1 MADMRA
7 DNVRASAARRVAWA
21 LLAAFALTAAFA
33 LVPGPMAARVAYAA
47 PSGSLTLACATG
59 NGQALEGDTWSLV
72 RVADAE
78 LDASGTAVASYE
90 MRGAFAGF
98 AYRWDRM
105 DSSEVADAARELA
118 EFAGTNGLYETSG
131 LADAGGRV
139 AFYGL
144 VPGLYLLERTD
155 IAEGNEAS
163 ACDPLLVAVP
173 LAEGEAL
180 VYDVTAYPKFES
192 GEQPPAQT
200 PPAGEEPPAETT
212 EPPSEWTDG
221 ALSQTGDYVMTIVGT
236 LLVMG
241 GIALASG
248 RALRPKAC
256 AAGDAATGDG
266 AGAEDA
272 AEGAQG
278 AADGAAEDGDALAPA
293 AAPDE
298 GDPVADTGA
307 DDPTAADDKSAVD
320 PAAAGDSDSPA
331 CEGDASTDAADER
344 ADDELI
350 EDDGA
355 SGDDAPVSDDAP
367 DSETKAPADSSDR

>member
-59 NGQALEGDTWSLV
+59 NGQALAGDTWSLV

-105 DSSEVADAARELA
+105 DSSEVAAAARELA
-118 EFAGTNGLYETSG
+118 EFASANGLYETSG

-144 VPGLYLLERTD
+144 APGLYLLERTD

-200 PPAGEEPPAETT
+200 PPAGEEPPAEAT
-212 EPPSEWTDG
+212 EPPFEWTDG

-256 AAGDAATGDG
+256 AAGDAAGDG
-266 AGAEDA
+266 A
-272 AEGAQG
+272 
-278 AADGAAEDGDALAPA
+278 AADGAVEDGGAPAPTAATDEADSVADAGADAPA
-293 AAPDE
+293 AADDE
-298 GDPVADTGA
+298 L
-307 DDPTAADDKSAVD
+307 AVD
-320 PAAAGDSDSPA
+320 AAAAGDPDAPS
-331 CEGDASTDAADER
+331 CEIDASAAEDDQ
-344 ADDELI
+344 ADDEAP
-350 EDDGA
+350 EDDVPA
-355 SGDDAPVSDDAP
+355 SDDDAPALEV
-367 DSETKAPADSSDR
+367 KAPADSND

>member
-105 DSSEVADAARELA
+105 DSSEVAAAARELA
-118 EFAGTNGLYETSG
+118 EFAGANGLYETSG

-144 VPGLYLLERTD
+144 APGLFLLERTD

-241 GIALASG
+241 GIMLASG

-256 AAGDAATGDG
+256 AAGDAAGDG
-266 AGAEDA
+266 AA
-272 AEGAQG
+272 ADGAQG

-331 CEGDASTDAADER
+331 CEGDASTDAADDR

-367 DSETKAPADSSDR
+367 DSETKVPTDSSDR